1 MKFAVSSYS
10 FSQYIKQGKLTHF
23 DCIAKAKEMGF
34 DAIEFTDDVFGDCDK
49 EIAKKFRAEADRVG
63 IEISNV
69 AIWANLL
76 SDTSVET
83 LKNWVDIAEILG
95 APFIRHDV
103 ARSTGLK
110 HYIGYDNVLGQLA
123 DACREV
129 TEYAASKG
137 IKTTTENHGF
147 FSQESFRLEK
157 LINAVA
163 HDNFGQLIDLGNFLC
178 ADEDPATA
186 VGRCARYAFYVH
198 AKDFIVKDGNGA
210 NPGKGF
216 FMSRGGNFLRGTI
229 IGHGDVPIVR
239 CLRALKGVGYDGYIS
254 IEFEGMED
262 CIEGISTGLENLK
275 KYWALA

>member
-1 MKFAVSSYS
+1 
-10 FSQYIKQGKLTHF
+10 
-23 DCIAKAKEMGF
+23 MGF

-110 HYIGYDNVLGQLA
+110 HYIGYDNVLQQLA
-123 DACREV
+123 NACREV

-137 IKTTTENHGF
+137 VRTTTENHGF
-147 FSQESFRLEK
+147 FSQESFRIEK

-198 AKDFIVKDGNGA
+198 AKDFIVKDGNGL

-216 FMSRGGNFLRGTI
+216 FMSRGGNYLRGTI
-229 IGHGDVPIVR
+229 VGHGTVPVST
-239 CLRALKGVGYDGYIS
+239 CLSILAAAGYDVFVGV
-254 IEFEGMED
+254 EFEG
-262 CIEGISTGLENLK
+262 IEPMRDALTIGLENLRN
-275 KYWALA
+275 YHP